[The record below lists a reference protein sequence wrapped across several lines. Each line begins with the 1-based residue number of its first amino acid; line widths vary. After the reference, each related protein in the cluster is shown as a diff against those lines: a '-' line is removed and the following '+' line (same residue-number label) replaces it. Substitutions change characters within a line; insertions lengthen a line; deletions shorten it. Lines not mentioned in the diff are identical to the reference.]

1 MRPMTTERIDHLER
15 LLEVVRGLTTAPD
28 LESFLQTII
37 TEASE
42 MTDSE
47 LASILE
53 YDEEADELRF
63 LSMPW
68 FDREALRPMG
78 VPLDGSIAGAVFR
91 KKQPLIIQDARADI
105 RHFKTVD
112 RVTKHLTNS
121 LAAIPLIVRGDVVGV
136 LEALNK
142 QDDEHYTEDDI
153 TILETL
159 GALAAQAMKNVAL
172 ERKVKAAATELV
184 ELERLKT
191 DFIAITSHEL
201 RTPLGLILGHATFL
215 RELVNEKYVE
225 QLDTIIKNAA
235 RLKEIVENLANVD
248 NIQNGAASI
257 RSHKV
262 SLEKIA
268 EDVVLTFQDEAKS
281 KNITLL
287 EDSGD
292 AEHYLNVDGVKINI
306 ALSNLVK
313 NALRFTDSG
322 GTITIKIEEDVGYM
336 KVSVSDTGIGIPA
349 KDLPKL
355 FDRFF
360 QVEEHLTRKHGG
372 MGLGL
377 SVAKSMV
384 ELHGGRIWVESELGK
399 GSTFTFLLPI
409 GEPKK
414 PQETTS
420 PFIEQ
425 S

>member
-1 MRPMTTERIDHLER
+1 MTTNARIDHLER

-37 TEASE
+37 AEASE

-53 YDEEADELRF
+53 YDEEAEELRF

-68 FDREALRPMG
+68 FDRDALRPMG
-78 VPLDGSIAGAVFR
+78 VPLDGSIAGLVFR
-91 KKQPLIIQDARADI
+91 KKQPLVIQDTRADI

-121 LAAIPLIVRGDVVGV
+121 LVAVPLIVRGEVVGV

-142 QDDEHYTEDDI
+142 RDDEHYTEEDI

-159 GALAAQAMKNVAL
+159 GAIAAQAMKNVAL
-172 ERKVKAAATELV
+172 DRKVKAAGFELA

-215 RELVNEKYVE
+215 RELVGDDYVS
-225 QLDTIIKNAA
+225 QLDAIVKNAS
-235 RLKEIVENLANVD
+235 RLKEIVENLSSVD
-248 NIQNGAASI
+248 NVQTGAA
-257 RSHKV
+257 RVRNHRV
-262 SLEKIA
+262 SLAKIA
-268 EDVVLTFQDEAKS
+268 EDVALTFQDDAKS
-281 KNITLL
+281 RNVTLKS
-287 EDSGD
+287 EAGDS
-292 AEHYLNVDGVKINI
+292 EHLIDVDGVKINI

-313 NALRFTDSG
+313 NALHFTNSG
-322 GTITIKIEEDVGYM
+322 GTVTIKVEEEGDYM
-336 KVSVSDTGIGIPA
+336 SVSVTDTGIGIPA
-349 KDLPKL
+349 RDLSKL
-355 FDRFF
+355 FDRFY
-360 QVEEHLTRKHGG
+360 QVESHLTRKHGG

-377 SVAKSMV
+377 SVAKSMI
-384 ELHGGRIWVESELGK
+384 ELHGGRIWVESEEGK

-409 GEPKK
+409 SGSDES
-414 PQETTS
+414 EESTS
-420 PFIEQ
+420 PFIE
-425 S
+425 